1 MPFGFIFWTYAKI
14 NKMNSVFSI
23 ALMTNNYSHD
33 IATAFLAVSGI
44 TMWILSRGCPASD
57 SKDSEFLFIGTYE
70 SIKKVARY
78 SLEWIIIAGI
88 PRIIFYK
95 QFEWSH
101 MAGDLQVIAIIIKH
115 IVMFFIVGMG
125 LYYWA
130 KLNKKVNYLKIKYQ
144 IS

>member
-1 MPFGFIFWTYAKI
+1 
-14 NKMNSVFSI
+14 MNSVLPI
-23 ALMTNNYSHD
+23 MLMVNNYSHD

-44 TMWILSRGCPASD
+44 TMWILSQGYQASD
-57 SKDSEFLFIGTYE
+57 SKDSEFLFISAYE
-70 SIKKVARY
+70 SIKKIARY

-101 MAGDLQVIAIIIKH
+101 MAGDLQVVAIVIKH
-115 IVMFFIVGMG
+115 IVMFLIVGMG
-125 LYYWA
+125 LYYWV

-144 IS
+144 I